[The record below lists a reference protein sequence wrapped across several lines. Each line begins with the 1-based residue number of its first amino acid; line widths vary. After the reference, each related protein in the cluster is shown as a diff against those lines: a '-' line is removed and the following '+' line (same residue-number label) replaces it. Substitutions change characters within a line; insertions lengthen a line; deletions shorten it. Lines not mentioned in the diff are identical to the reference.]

1 MGADLL
7 PHTCVA
13 AAAPTTPQA
22 LRHGL
27 LHKRL
32 PNKGLVVDMRLLTT
46 ILLQVAHSLQH
57 LHQHG
62 VIHSDVKCENVLLAS
77 SRSSPIG
84 FVCKLGEWRALHPS
98 LCLDT
103 TSPRQCL

>member
-1 MGADLL
+1 MLTLTCSRTRVLLL
-7 PHTCVA
+7 P
-13 AAAPTTPQA
+13 PLQA

-27 LHKRL
+27 LHKHL

-57 LHQHG
+57 LHEHG

-77 SRSSPIG
+77 SSSSPIG
-84 FVCKLGEWRALHPS
+84 FVCKLGE
-98 LCLDT
+98 
-103 TSPRQCL
+103 